1 MAPPESQQ
9 MQLEIDSFNSQTN
22 ETNRDGEQSQRPPGA
37 IQPQSEDRINQEAL
51 LAYYNTSEV

>member
-1 MAPPESQQ
+1 